1 MHARTARKEE
11 VLMMRRVFCDAKAHD
26 AKKKDIHER
35 DKDTKSVKTLNI

>member
-26 AKKKDIHER
+26 AKRDIHER
-35 DKDTKSVKTLNI
+35 DKDTKSFKTLNI